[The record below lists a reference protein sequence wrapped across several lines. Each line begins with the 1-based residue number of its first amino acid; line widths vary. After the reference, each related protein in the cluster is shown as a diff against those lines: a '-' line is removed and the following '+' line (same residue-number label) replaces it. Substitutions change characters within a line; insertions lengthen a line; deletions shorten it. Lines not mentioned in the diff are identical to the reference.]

1 MLVSDSAFVLGRRSA
16 WDNATVLDGFTH
28 AGGSGGISE
37 AELPGGVGD
46 LRGER
51 GERSALDAARADDG

>member
-1 MLVSDSAFVLGRRSA
+1 MRVSDSAFVLGWRPA
-16 WDNATVLDGFTH
+16 WDNAPSLDGFTH

-37 AELPGGVGD
+37 AELSGGVGD

-51 GERSALDAARADDG
+51 GERRALDAARANDG